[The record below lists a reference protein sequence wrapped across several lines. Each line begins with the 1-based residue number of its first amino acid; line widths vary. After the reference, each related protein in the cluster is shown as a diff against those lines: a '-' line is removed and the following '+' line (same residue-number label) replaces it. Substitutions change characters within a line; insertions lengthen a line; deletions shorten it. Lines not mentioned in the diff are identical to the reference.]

1 MLPSPVVAEVA
12 TIRQHWLSLVLVV
25 VALVDLV
32 LGEFLWAGILFAVA
46 VIGSLRREFWPLQI
60 ETGQAVPST
69 RMFVTF
75 LVGCIAVSV
84 FLTVL
89 AVENRDGVEP
99 FALVG
104 AVLCAGL
111 AVATVVAIVKLRRAE
126 KRNAGQGRGS
136 P

>member
-1 MLPSPVVAEVA
+1 MLPSPVVAEVT
-12 TIRQHWLSLVLVV
+12 TIRKHWLSLVLVAI
-25 VALVDLV
+25 ALVDLA
-32 LGEFLWAGILFAVA
+32 LGQYLWAGILCAVA
-46 VIGSLRREFWPLQI
+46 VIGSLRRHFWPLQI

-84 FLTVL
+84 FLTVS
-89 AVENRDGVEP
+89 AVENRDGARP

-126 KRNAGQGRGS
+126 RRNAGQGGGS